1 MNNEEERIYDIL
13 EKVAIEHMG
22 IGLQAKNRDLE
33 EASWDDLACMS
44 TLVTGWREVEVG
56 DDVYNKDNAFAY
68 CHVPPEEDLEFK
80 AIGTFIGAMGG
91 DYVVIGWEDYETASD
106 TNPATGLPWED
117 GDVMYMG
124 HYEPEALEKRWLLER
139 LHVAAIH
146 VPTRAMVEV
155 VDYVNFNPETHVYD
169 VGSSLTN
176 IGTIETSFIEEGR
189 AIRIAKSFIGGRSIY
204 AALLATSKAHITTSH
219 RDDPTMQCDEAYRA
233 LIDAWA
239 SHVLQNEGGD
249 KVSVVLNAADD
260 TVRSEIFVKHAK
272 QHGAELVE
280 VPDGDLG

>member
-1 MNNEEERIYDIL
+1 VNEEERIYDTL
-13 EKVAIEHMG
+13 EKLAIEHMG
-22 IGLQAKNRDLE
+22 IGLQSKNRGLE

-44 TLVTGWREVEVG
+44 TLVTGWRTVEVG
-56 DDVYNKDNAFAY
+56 DDVYNKDNAMAY
-68 CHVPPEEDLEFK
+68 CHVQPDVDLEFK
-80 AIGTFIGAMGG
+80 AIGTFIGAMGS
-91 DYVVIGWEDYETASD
+91 DYVVIGWQDYETASD

-146 VPTRAMVEV
+146 KSTGLMVEV
-155 VDYVNFNPETHVYD
+155 INYINFNPETHSYD

-176 IGTIETSFIEEGR
+176 IGTVDTNFIEEGR
-189 AIRIAKSFIGGRSIY
+189 CIRMAKSFIGGKNIY
-204 AALLATSKAHITTSH
+204 PALLATSRAHITTNH
-219 RDDPTMQCDEAYRA
+219 RDQPHLHCEEAYRA

-239 SHVLQNEGGD
+239 SHVLQSEGGD
-249 KVSVVLNAADD
+249 NVSIVLNAADD
-260 TVRSEIFVKHAK
+260 SVRSEIFTVHAK
-272 QHGAELVE
+272 SHGAELVE